1 MICKP
6 CCDQHDEIKAFV
18 CTSKLFKM
26 TLGLPLNILNHQLV
40 WPWDMQNGEGRLW
53 PVWKIF
59 EQQNQLFNL
68 QLWPP
73 SSAQGPP
80 SEILCHWNSSCLWT
94 LLIST
99 DPNARRTAK
108 YHRLS
113 PSRSALGCYRWHQ
126 QEGSLSFWPQI
137 GSPAKATYLLQE
149 TLQETA
155 QAAERSFLLFTTWK
169 LALNRNQK
177 KQMHKK
183 RKKEDEFMTH
193 QYQAGLQEMLL
204 RLKNCSHIYKELY
217 ID

>member
-1 MICKP
+1 MKL
-6 CCDQHDEIKAFV
+6 KLLFV
-18 CTSKLFKM
+18 LQNSSR
-26 TLGLPLNILNHQLV
+26 
-40 WPWDMQNGEGRLW
+40 WPWDCLW
-53 PVWKIF
+53 TFWITSLCGHGTCKTVRDF
-59 EQQNQLFNL
+59 FDLFGKFLSNKTSSSNL

-113 PSRSALGCYRWHQ
+113 PSRSALGCYRWHR